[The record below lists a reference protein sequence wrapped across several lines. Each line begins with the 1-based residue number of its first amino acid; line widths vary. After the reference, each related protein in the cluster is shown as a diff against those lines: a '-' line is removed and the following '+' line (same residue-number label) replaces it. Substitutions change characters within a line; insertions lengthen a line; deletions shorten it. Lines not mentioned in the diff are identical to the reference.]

1 MQSMYTNRISQ
12 RTSDFDSDD
21 YVFSH
26 ESLSREVEDDF
37 VLNLSTV
44 I

>member
-12 RTSDFDSDD
+12 RISDFDSDD

-26 ESLSREVEDDF
+26 ESLSQEK
-37 VLNLSTV
+37 
-44 I
+44 